1 MNSSHRTTAR
11 RRSTAVGWQTSPPLL
26 ARILAA
32 LAAMCLTLGL
42 AACGDDDDNGG
53 GGATQTPAAEGKAIA
68 RDPANANKPTIT
80 VGSKNFTEQYILG
93 EIYAQTLEAQGFKVR
108 RRLNLGSEQVAYK
121 ALRGGSVD
129 MYPEYTGT
137 ALTSFFEVETTDVPK
152 DPDQAYEQAK
162 REYAGQ
168 NITALARTPFQNTY
182 VISSTKETAE
192 KAGNPRTVTE
202 LFSKNPNLSI
212 SGFPECRQRQDCL
225 LGLRDTYGFKG
236 KFVSS
241 DGKFSDLDDEQADLT
256 LAFSTDPQLALTDRY
271 VAYEDDKK
279 FFPPYNITL
288 GVREQ
293 TVSSIGPKAIENL
306 EAVQEGMTEEA
317 MRELNRRV
325 ELEKQEPKE
334 VAAAYLRE
342 EGFIQ

>member
-1 MNSSHRTTAR
+1 M
-11 RRSTAVGWQTSPPLL
+11 
-26 ARILAA
+26 
-32 LAAMCLTLGL
+32 LAAMCLTLVV

-53 GGATQTPAAEGKAIA
+53 GATQKPAAEGKAIA

-93 EIYAQTLEAQGFKVR
+93 EIYAQTLEAQGFKIR

-137 ALTSFFEVETTDVPK
+137 ALTSFFDVKTTDVPK
-152 DPDQAYEQAK
+152 EPDAAYEQAK
-162 REYAGQ
+162 QEYAKQ
-168 NITALARTPFQNTY
+168 NITALERTPFQNTY

-192 KAGNPRTVTE
+192 KAGNPKTVSE
-202 LFSKNPNLSI
+202 LFSKNPDLSI

-225 LGLRDTYGFKG
+225 LGLRSEYDFKG

-241 DGKFSDLDDEQADLT
+241 DGKFSDLDDKQADLT
-256 LAFSTDPQLALTDRY
+256 LAFSTDPQLALTDKY

-288 GVREQ
+288 GIREE
-293 TVSSIGPKAIENL
+293 TVSAIGPKAVETL
-306 EAVQEGMTEEA
+306 QAVQAGMTEEA

-325 ELEKQEPKE
+325 ELDKQEPKE

-342 EGFIQ
+342 EGFVQ

>member
-1 MNSSHRTTAR
+1 MNAFHR
-11 RRSTAVGWQTSPPLL
+11 
-26 ARILAA
+26 RILAA
-32 LAAMCLTLGL
+32 LAGTVVALGL
-42 AACGDDDDNGG
+42 AACGEDDDTAGGG
-53 GGATQTPAAEGKAIA
+53 GGATTTPAAEGKAIV

-121 ALRGGSVD
+121 AVRGGSVD

-137 ALTSFFEVETTDVPK
+137 ALTSFFEVKTADVPK
-152 DPDQAYEQAK
+152 DPDAAYEQAK
-162 REYAGQ
+162 REYAEQ
-168 NITALARTPFQNTY
+168 NITALERTPFQNTY
-182 VISSTKETAE
+182 VIASTKATAE
-192 KAGNPRTVTE
+192 KAGNPTTVSE
-202 LFSKNPNLSI
+202 LFSKNPQLSI

-225 LGLRDTYGFKG
+225 IGLRDTYGFKG

-241 DGKFSDLDDEQADLT
+241 DGKFSDLDDNQADLT

-271 VAYEDDKK
+271 VAYQDDKR

-288 GVREQ
+288 GIREETVR
-293 TVSSIGPKAIENL
+293 TIGPKAIETL
-306 EAVQEGMTEEA
+306 ESVQVGMTEQA

-325 ELEKQEPKE
+325 ELDKQEPKQ

-342 EGFIQ
+342 EGFVQ